1 MNKVKRAALYARYS
15 TDMQRT
21 ESITA
26 QMRAMEQYCKQ
37 QNWKIVGKYVDEA
50 RSATTDR
57 SFFK

>member
-1 MNKVKRAALYARYS
+1 MKESKRVALYARYS

-37 QNWKIVGKYVDEA
+37 QHWTVVAKYIDA
-50 RSATTDR
+50 
-57 SFFK
+57 